1 MRRNLY
7 KTLLLIPLL
16 VGACGNMPAATPLPI
31 VVEATQFS
39 PDVDATAEVDSSSS
53 LKSYDNSAFGLSFQ
67 FPSSWFGPEEYISG
81 QTLRLEIGSDRV
93 YPYASD
99 PSERIYDLI
108 NSYNIVIQ
116 YSKNDKNQFW
126 KEIYQSLLLLQ
137 DGESSSD
144 VRSLMIRVR
153 QLHIGRFE
161 GIEYISTLSDTA
173 QTEPTYIR
181 QAILFDDQSNVLT
194 MMGQPINVDV
204 QDGANWQEIYRMI
217 DEQNQSGFEA
227 ILRSIRIE

>member
-1 MRRNLY
+1 
-7 KTLLLIPLL
+7 
-16 VGACGNMPAATPLPI
+16 
-31 VVEATQFS
+31 
-39 PDVDATAEVDSSSS
+39 
-53 LKSYDNSAFGLSFQ
+53 
-67 FPSSWFGPEEYISG
+67 
-81 QTLRLEIGSDRV
+81 
-93 YPYASD
+93 
-99 PSERIYDLI
+99 
-108 NSYNIVIQ
+108 
-116 YSKNDKNQFW
+116 
-126 KEIYQSLLLLQ
+126 
-137 DGESSSD
+137 
-144 VRSLMIRVR
+144 MIRVR